1 MSRVWHPALAV
12 LAVPLLASAAAPAA
26 AQGNRSTRNVMALTG
41 TVERTDTFSHS
52 LTVKASDGL
61 THVIYVGPELEVF
74 RELQKGD
81 AVVVRIVES
90 VIVEATPG
98 AKLTSLVDTTN
109 DAKKA
114 PEAAQGDVL
123 QQIKAVV
130 SIESIDLPMQAIV
143 YKGADNRRVQRHV
156 SDPRLLEGLKAGD
169 VIEITYTRERAIDLH
184 RQP

>member
-12 LAVPLLASAAAPAA
+12 LTVLLIAAAPAA
-26 AQGNRSTRNVMALTG
+26 AQENRSTRNVMALTG
-41 TVERTDTFSHS
+41 TVERIDTFSRS
-52 LTVKASDGL
+52 LTVKASDGI

-74 RELQKGD
+74 RELQRGD
-81 AVVVRIVES
+81 AIVVRIVES
-90 VIVEATPG
+90 VILEATPG

-114 PEAAQGDVL
+114 PDAAQGDVL

-130 SIESIDLPMQAIV
+130 SIESIDLTTHVIV
-143 YKGADNRRVQRHV
+143 YKGADNRLVQRQV
-156 SDPRLLEGLKAGD
+156 TDPRLLEGLKAGD

>member
-1 MSRVWHPALAV
+1 MSTIWHPALAA
-12 LAVPLLASAAAPAA
+12 LAIVLLAPARGA
-26 AQGNRSTRNVMALTG
+26 AQENRTTRDTMALTA
-41 TVERTDTFSHS
+41 TVERIDLFSRS

-81 AVVVRIVES
+81 AVVVRFVES
-90 VIVEATPG
+90 VIVELTPG

-130 SIESIDLPMQAIV
+130 SIESVDLPMQVIV
-143 YKGADNRRVQRHV
+143 YKGADNRRVQRQV
-156 SDPRLLEGLKAGD
+156 SDPRLLQGLKAGD
-169 VIEITYTRERAIDLH
+169 VIEITYTRERAIDLQ

>member
-1 MSRVWHPALAV
+1 MSRIWHPALAV
-12 LAVPLLASAAAPAA
+12 LAVLLLAPSSAAA
-26 AQGNRSTRNVMALTG
+26 QENRSTRNVMALTG
-41 TVERTDTFSHS
+41 TVERIDTLSRS
-52 LTVKASDGL
+52 LTVKASDGV
-61 THVIYVGPELEVF
+61 THVIYVGPELDVF

-98 AKLTSLVDTTN
+98 AKLTSQVDTTN

-114 PEAAQGDVL
+114 PDAAQGDVL

-130 SIESIDLPMQAIV
+130 SIESIDLPTHVIV
-143 YKGADNRRVQRHV
+143 YKGADNRRVRRQV
-156 SDPRLLEGLKAGD
+156 TDPRLLEGLKAGD